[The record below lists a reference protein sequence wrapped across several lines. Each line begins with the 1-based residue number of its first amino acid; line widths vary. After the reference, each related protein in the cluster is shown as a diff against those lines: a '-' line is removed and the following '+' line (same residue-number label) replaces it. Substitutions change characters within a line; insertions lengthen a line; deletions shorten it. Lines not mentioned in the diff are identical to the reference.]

1 MCVECSGLK
10 QRRKLNVLHKVYFLI
25 VYFLRAASVR
35 LVTTNSSSV
44 FLFVR
49 EEEEE
54 EEEVEEVVVVD
65 AEGGVDL
72 AGSFNFPGFFRV
84 RLTTEVFS
92 LRRSSFAEVPD

>member
-1 MCVECSGLK
+1 
-10 QRRKLNVLHKVYFLI
+10 
-25 VYFLRAASVR
+25 
-35 LVTTNSSSV
+35 
-44 FLFVR
+44 VR